1 MSEQRFPID
10 YFVRTVVCLLDTIQY
25 KDTNYT
31 HEHRL
36 RNLEYV
42 YSEAA
47 IHFAQPCVND
57 ALKVEPKKLEAFL
70 RTTTRMVVYSWVKT
84 SPKQMAALTIYYT
97 YTAILND
104 SEDSHYPE
112 MNTFYNDMICGRQQR
127 HPWWRL
133 VNKHLPNVLKH
144 YGPFCA
150 FNIYRSTL
158 DYFEGR
164 WIEQNNFHGY
174 RGSEDYP
181 GFLRRLNGLGHAVGA
196 SLWPSARFDE
206 QELFQEITTAISMME
221 HWEPWLNDL
230 LSFYKEFDD
239 HHDQTKLINNY
250 RHVEGQSVTEAVEK
264 LAQNLLRVSEQVM
277 YVFKD
282 KDPRILDTLTP
293 FMYGYVTWH
302 LSDERYRMNEV
313 YERVSENDE
322 MGRKFCRYYEDA
334 NKVGRIDPAKW
345 ARLSVSE

>member
-42 YSEAA
+42 YSEAE

-70 RTTTRMVVYSWVKT
+70 RTTTRTVVYSWVKT
-84 SPKQMAALTIYYT
+84 SPKQMAALTVYYT

-112 MNTFYNDMICGRQQR
+112 MNTFYDDMTRGRQQR

-144 YGPFCA
+144 YRPFCR

-158 DYFEGR
+158 DYK
-164 WIEQNNFHGY
+164 
-174 RGSEDYP
+174 S
-181 GFLRRLNGLGHAVGA
+181 
-196 SLWPSARFDE
+196 
-206 QELFQEITTAISMME
+206 
-221 HWEPWLNDL
+221 
-230 LSFYKEFDD
+230 
-239 HHDQTKLINNY
+239 
-250 RHVEGQSVTEAVEK
+250 
-264 LAQNLLRVSEQVM
+264 
-277 YVFKD
+277 
-282 KDPRILDTLTP
+282 DPRV
-293 FMYGYVTWH
+293 F
-302 LSDERYRMNEV
+302 
-313 YERVSENDE
+313 VSPSHRFYFPS
-322 MGRKFCRYYEDA
+322 G
-334 NKVGRIDPAKW
+334 
-345 ARLSVSE
+345 